1 MQKIF
6 VLVILA
12 LILGGC
18 ATGARKQQQAPQPV
32 TYEKPQRSYQ
42 QETYYPS
49 DYDYEDDTRPSES
62 YKKPVSKTYSEPAVE
77 LSHRQ
82 IQKALKN
89 AGYYQGAIDGKI
101 GPKTKEAILK
111 FQRAKGLKADGVVG
125 KKTSAALNRY
135 LD

>member
-1 MQKIF
+1 MQRTIIF
-6 VLVILA
+6 VILA
-12 LILGGC
+12 LFLGGC
-18 ATGARKQQQAPQPV
+18 ATGARKQQQAPQTV

-42 QETYYPS
+42 QETYS
-49 DYDYEDDTRPSES
+49 SRDYDYEDDTWSSES
-62 YKKPVSKTYSEPAVE
+62 YKKPVSKTYSEPAME
-77 LSHRQ
+77 LSPRQ

-89 AGYYQGAIDGKI
+89 AGYYKGTIDGKI

-125 KKTSAALNRY
+125 KKTSAALNKY

>member
-1 MQKIF
+1 MQRIIVF
-6 VLVILA
+6 IILA
-12 LILGGC
+12 LFVGGC
-18 ATGARKQQQAPQPV
+18 AAGARKQQQSPQPV

-42 QETYYPS
+42 QETYS
-49 DYDYEDDTRPSES
+49 TRDYDYEYDTRYSES

-77 LSHRQ
+77 LSPRQ

-89 AGYYQGAIDGKI
+89 AGYYQGSIDGKI

-125 KKTSAALNRY
+125 KKTSAALNKY